1 MIERF
6 KLEKKLSL
14 QAENW
19 TLQLCL
25 EIGYFVH
32 LKPFDDFV
40 LSFGDQRQM
49 NKFCILPIYD
59 IGQPLPIYDIGQPP
73 KRNIVSTIL
82 PFQIFHR
89 KNRRLS
95 LL

>member
-14 QAENW
+14 QAESW

-59 IGQPLPIYDIGQPP
+59 FGQPL
-73 KRNIVSTIL
+73 KKTVVSTIL

-89 KNRRLS
+89 KDRRLS

>member
-14 QAENW
+14 QAESW

-40 LSFGDQRQM
+40 LLFGDQSQM
-49 NKFCILPIYD
+49 YKFCIILIYN
-59 IGQPLPIYDIGQPP
+59 ISQPL
-73 KRNIVSTIL
+73 KKLLSVFSTKL
-82 PFQIFHR
+82 LFQF
-89 KNRRLS
+89 
-95 LL
+95 